1 MSAARPPEGDRHRSP
16 KGGGRS
22 ASRTDHT
29 VRADTQLPPGVA
41 ERRATMPG
49 LLRHRARST
58 PSRVALREKTRG
70 IWRAVTW
77 ADYFERVRAFALF
90 LRSEGFGPGDK
101 LAIASD
107 GTPEWFFADLAAQSL
122 GGVTVGIYPTNPWP
136 ELQYIVRHCRAKVVV
151 CGDQEQTDKVLD
163 AMRQDGG
170 LPDLRRVL
178 TVDWKGMRH
187 YTDSALMPFASAL
200 EAGQALAADA
210 GQLAAFDA
218 ALDAVDADQDALIV
232 YTSGTTGMPKGAR
245 LSHAGIV
252 SDAAALG
259 AVQGFAG
266 KPLTVVCYLPLCHVA
281 ERLMSPVMQLVYG
294 SIVNFAE
301 SIDAVTH
308 NLHEIGPS
316 FFFGVPRIWEKLQY
330 EILIKSRDARPIAR
344 RAFTRALAIATP
356 IAERTIANGGRPVSL
371 RDSFV
376 AWLLRV
382 TVFSNLLAGVGLDR
396 AWVAMTGG
404 ASISPS
410 VILFFRALGVP
421 IYQIYGMTETS
432 GASHS
437 QSASMS
443 RLGWC
448 GPLLPGVVEQRVAPD
463 GELQLRG
470 AIVFK
475 GYLYDEAATRAA
487 FDDGWLGTG
496 DVVELDE
503 ATGQVQVVDRKK
515 AILITSGGKNIT
527 PSLIENALKES
538 LYISEAVLLG
548 DGRHFVTALIQI
560 DLDTVGKWAQE
571 RGIAYTTYETL
582 ARLDEVNALIAQ
594 DVKRVNDR
602 FSRVENI
609 RKFAILKKQLDHD
622 DGELT
627 ATMKVR
633 RRVIEK
639 KFAAEIEYLYGPEK
653 VAA

>member
-1 MSAARPPEGDRHRSP
+1 MKPAQTPDHR
-16 KGGGRS
+16 
-22 ASRTDHT
+22 
-29 VRADTQLPPGVA
+29 VLADTALPPGVA
-41 ERRATMPG
+41 EGRATMPG
-49 LLRHRARST
+49 LLRHRARQT
-58 PSRVALREKTRG
+58 PERIAFREKTRG
-70 IWRAVTW
+70 IWQGTTW
-77 ADYFERVRAFALF
+77 AGYFERVRAFALF
-90 LRSEGFGPGDK
+90 LQQAGFGAGDK
-101 LAIASD
+101 LVIASD
-107 GTPEWFFADLAAQSL
+107 GTPEWFIADLAAQSL

-136 ELQYIVRHCRAKVVV
+136 ELQYIVRHCRAKVAV
-151 CGDQEQTDKVLD
+151 CGDQEQTDKVLE
-163 AMRQDGG
+163 AMRRDGG
-170 LPDLRRVL
+170 LPDLERVL
-178 TVDWKGMRH
+178 TVDWKGLRH
-187 YTDSALMPFASAL
+187 YDEPMLMPF
-200 EAGQALAADA
+200 EQALAEGRA
-210 GQLAAFDA
+210 LAQQPDRSAAWELVVD
-218 ALDAVDADQDALIV
+218 ALDAGQDALIV

-245 LSHAGIV
+245 ISHAGIL

-344 RAFTRALAIATP
+344 RAFTKALAIATP
-356 IAERTIANGGRPVSL
+356 IAERTIANGGRPVGR
-371 RDSFV
+371 RDAFV

-382 TVFSNLLAGVGLDR
+382 AVFSNLLAGVGLDR
-396 AWVAMTGG
+396 TWVAMTGG

-437 QSASMS
+437 QSAALS

-448 GPLLPGVVEQRVAPD
+448 GPLLPGVVAQRVAAD

-470 AIVFK
+470 AIVFN
-475 GYLYDEAATRAA
+475 GYLHDEAATRAA
-487 FDDGWLGTG
+487 FDDGWLRTG
-496 DVVELDE
+496 DIVELDE
-503 ATGQVQVVDRKK
+503 ATGQVQIVDRKK

-548 DGRHFVTALIQI
+548 DGRHFVSALIQI

-571 RGIAYTTYETL
+571 RGMAYTTYETL
-582 ARLDEVNALIAQ
+582 AQLDAVRELIAD
-594 DVKRVNDR
+594 DVKRVNER
-602 FSRVENI
+602 FSRVESI
-609 RKFAILKKQLDHD
+609 RKFALLKKQLDHD

-633 RRVIEK
+633 RRVIEQK
-639 KFAAEIEYLYGPEK
+639 YAAEVAHIYGSEK
-653 VAA
+653 VTA

>member
-1 MSAARPPEGDRHRSP
+1 MSRN
-16 KGGGRS
+16 
-22 ASRTDHT
+22 DHK
-29 VRADTQLPPGVA
+29 VLADTQLPPGVA
-41 ERRATMPG
+41 EGRATMPG
-49 LLRHRARST
+49 LLRHRARHA
-58 PSRVALREKTRG
+58 PDRVALREKSRG
-70 IWRAVTW
+70 VWKATTW
-77 ADYFERVRAFALF
+77 SGYFEQVRAFALF

-136 ELQYIVRHCRAKVVV
+136 ELQYIVRHCRAKVAV
-151 CGDQEQTDKVLD
+151 CGDQEQTDKVLE
-163 AMRQDGG
+163 AMRADGG
-170 LPDLRRVL
+170 LPDLRRVI

-187 YTDSALMPFASAL
+187 YREPMLMPFA
-200 EAGQALAADA
+200 EAEAAGLALARQADRVA
-210 GQLAAFDA
+210 EWEAT
-218 ALDAVDADQDALIV
+218 LDALDADQDALIV

-245 LSHAGIV
+245 ISHAGIL

-259 AVQGFAG
+259 RVQGFAG

-308 NLHEIGPS
+308 NLREIGPS

-344 RAFTRALAIATP
+344 RAFSRALAIATP
-356 IAERTIANGGRPVSL
+356 IAERTIANGGRPVGVG
-371 RDSFV
+371 DAFV
-376 AWLLRV
+376 AWLLRM
-382 TVFSNLLAGVGLDR
+382 TVFSNLLASIGLDR
-396 AWVAMTGG
+396 TWVAMTGG

-421 IYQIYGMTETS
+421 IYQIYGMTESS

-437 QSASMS
+437 QSPAMS

-448 GPLLPGVVEQRVAPD
+448 GPPLPGVVEQRIAPD

-475 GYLYDEAATRAA
+475 GYLYDDEATRAA
-487 FDDGWLGTG
+487 FHDGWLGTG

-548 DGRHFVTALIQI
+548 DGRHFVSALIQI

-582 ARLDEVNALIAQ
+582 ARLEAVNELIAE
-594 DVKRVNDR
+594 DVKRVNER

-609 RKFAILKKQLDHD
+609 RKFAVLRKQLDHD

-639 KFAAEIEYLYGPEK
+639 KFAAEIEHIYGPARE
-653 VAA
+653 VA